1 MFQQQRSRIDNH
13 SDFGASSRLTRACLT
28 SSIAAVCAC
37 LCSCMEGMSASQ
49 ANSQFSSKQ
58 QSMTGSSAA
67 AQPRMTRATEDAQL
81 ATGPVVLATPA
92 ATNSS
97 AQSQRAA
104 EQLAASQRG
113 DAQALLRAAAASSW
127 SALRAHAIEAAVEN
141 PALLLELA
149 PRALLDDNR
158 GVRFVACMAISE
170 APSKEFVLFLQPL
183 LSDDSDSVKAAATL
197 ALARCGANP
206 DPSPISAMIYMNDA
220 EIRANAYLVLG
231 ELGNPSAVA
240 MIRDSLGHGL
250 KLMNPIRV
258 RLIDLA
264 AAEALVKLGDEH
276 EIEPIRAALF
286 APPEQSELTI
296 VACEA
301 IGRLKDEVSR
311 PMLERLL
318 SVQGDAKR
326 SPEIRLAAATALMQL
341 GGSANMAMLVTNE
354 YITNKDPRIRA
365 MVATLL
371 RGTSSEQAV
380 AALSSLIR
388 DSDPTVQVAAAAG
401 LESAE

>member
-1 MFQQQRSRIDNH
+1 MV
-13 SDFGASSRLTRACLT
+13 T
-28 SSIAAVCAC
+28 
-37 LCSCMEGMSASQ
+37 
-49 ANSQFSSKQ
+49 
-58 QSMTGSSAA
+58 
-67 AQPRMTRATEDAQL
+67 
-81 ATGPVVLATPA
+81 
-92 ATNSS
+92 
-97 AQSQRAA
+97 
-104 EQLAASQRG
+104 
-113 DAQALLRAAAASSW
+113 
-127 SALRAHAIEAAVEN
+127 
-141 PALLLELA
+141 
-149 PRALLDDNR
+149 
-158 GVRFVACMAISE
+158 
-170 APSKEFVLFLQPL
+170 
-183 LSDDSDSVKAAATL
+183 
-197 ALARCGANP
+197 
-206 DPSPISAMIYMNDA
+206 
-220 EIRANAYLVLG
+220 
-231 ELGNPSAVA
+231 
-240 MIRDSLGHGL
+240 
-250 KLMNPIRV
+250 IRV